1 MFFIIHKFEVVNIKK
16 INIILKILLIVFT
29 LIYPLFFNLLGGI
42 GTIYESVENFKFELI
57 DEQHFEK
64 MRLIGI
70 FMLSSSFFMTMATL
84 IYFFRK
90 KVLSFIFETLGFFL
104 CMYSLFK
111 LSEVANLLAISD
123 DNFVPYSEKY
133 FINHFPTVLHLI
145 ILLILLLLKSE
156 NKNII
161 KRVTI

>member
-1 MFFIIHKFEVVNIKK
+1 VINIKK
-16 INIILKILLIVFT
+16 LKLILKILLIVFT

-42 GTIYESVENFKFELI
+42 GTIYESSENFKVELI
-57 DEQHFEK
+57 DEKHFEK
-64 MRLIGI
+64 MRLIGV

-90 KVLSFIFETLGFFL
+90 KVLSFVFETLGFSL

-111 LSEVANLLAISD
+111 LSEVANSLAISD

-133 FINHFPTVLHLI
+133 FINHFPTILHLI